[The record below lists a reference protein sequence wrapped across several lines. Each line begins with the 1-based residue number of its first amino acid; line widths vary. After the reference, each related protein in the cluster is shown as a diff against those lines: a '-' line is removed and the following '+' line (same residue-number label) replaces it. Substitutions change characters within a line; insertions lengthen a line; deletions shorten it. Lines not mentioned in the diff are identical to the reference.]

1 MKYYIPEVIRN
12 WIDVLAIG
20 TGVAVF
26 VKWIPPIAGLF
37 SIAWL
42 GTQLY
47 DYWFVKSKERKIG
60 NERLD

>member
-1 MKYYIPEVIRN
+1 MKDYIPEFARH
-12 WIDVLAIG
+12 WIDYLAIG

-26 VKWIPPIAGLF
+26 AKWIPPIAGLF

-47 DYWFVKSKERKIG
+47 DYWIVKRRK
-60 NERLD
+60 DK